1 MKEIKRFTS
10 HNGTVIRIFDDG
22 GNYFVPLRA
31 VAQAV
36 GYSHYQHSTLLGA
49 VLKNSKIPIFS
60 PKVVFFVKF
69 LDCFRLLENFLK
81 AYESTEPLMY
91 RQEEFDFN
99 AKKLLEQFRKIDFQK
114 SAETFPIAKETES
127 EEKKL
132 ESETMAEEITTLTEA
147 DIEDIGKRAD
157 LIKNVFDVPKSAAL
171 QATVKL
177 KAEEIGRNLAPLIEL
192 VNKNYFGGKNEQNYF
207 NG

>member
-10 HNGTVIRIFDDG
+10 HNGTVIEIFDDD
-22 GNYFVPLRA
+22 GNYLVPLNA

-36 GYSHYQHSTLLGA
+36 GYSKYNVNTLLGI

-60 PKVVFFVKF
+60 PKLTSFVNF

-81 AYESTEPLMY
+81 ANESANTQPY
-91 RQEEFDFN
+91 KHEEFDFN
-99 AKKLLEQFRKIDFQK
+99 AKKLLEQFRKIDFPK

-132 ESETMAEEITTLTEA
+132 ESETMAEGVTTLTEA

-192 VNKNYFGGKNEQNYF
+192 LSKN
-207 NG
+207 